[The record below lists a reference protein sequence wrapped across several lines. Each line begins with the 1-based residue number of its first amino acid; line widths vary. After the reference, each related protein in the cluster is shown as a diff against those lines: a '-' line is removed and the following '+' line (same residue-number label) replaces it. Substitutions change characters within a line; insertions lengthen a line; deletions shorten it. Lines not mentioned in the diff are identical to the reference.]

1 MNTMEED
8 FYASIK
14 LVSGEE
20 IFARV
25 IPCEEDGKI
34 NLLLTNPITFCEIK
48 NRSGETGYKVEP
60 WIKTTSEDMF
70 IIDLN
75 NVITMTESNDLEIIK
90 MHQSFVRKFNNVK
103 NKRPNISRKMGYIS
117 NVNDAK
123 ELLEKIFKNY

>member
-1 MNTMEED
+1 MEDD

-25 IPCEEDGKI
+25 VPCEEEGKI
-34 NLLLTNPITFCEIK
+34 NLLLTNPITFTEIK
-48 NRSGETGYKVEP
+48 NRSGDTGYKVEP

-70 IIDLN
+70 IVNMDY
-75 NVITMTESNDLEIIK
+75 VITITETNDIDIIK
-90 MHQSFVRKFNNVK
+90 MHQSYVRKFNNAK
-103 NKRPNISRKMGYIS
+103 NKRPDITREMGYIS
-117 NVNDAK
+117 NVHDAK

>member
-1 MNTMEED
+1 MEDD

-34 NLLLTNPITFCEIK
+34 NLLLTNPITFSEVK
-48 NRSGETGYKVEP
+48 NRAGETGYKVEP

-70 IIDLN
+70 IIN
-75 NVITMTESNDLEIIK
+75 MNYVITMTESNDLEIIK
-90 MHQSFVRKFNNVK
+90 MHQSFVRKFNNTK
-103 NKRPNISRKMGYIS
+103 NKRPNVSRKMGYIS